1 METLEKT
8 LQVTHDWA
16 VDRLHILCDMK
27 TDDVLR
33 SVEDAHA
40 IQSEFA
46 EWLDPNNLRIMKSTH
61 SNILETMIK
70 SLFGIGVLASVVAIP
85 SPEPEQI
92 KAKLEPVEESVIV
105 EERLGSVL
113 IVLPMSKLF

>member
-1 METLEKT
+1 METLENT

-16 VDRLHILCDMK
+16 VDRLHILCDLK

-46 EWLDPNNLRIMKSTH
+46 EWLDPN
-61 SNILETMIK
+61 LEDHEIY
-70 SLFGIGVLASVVAIP
+70 SL
-85 SPEPEQI
+85 EY
-92 KAKLEPVEESVIV
+92 
-105 EERLGSVL
+105 LGDND
-113 IVLPMSKLF
+113 

>member
-27 TDDVLR
+27 TEDVLK

-46 EWLDPNNLRIMKSTH
+46 EWLDPN
-61 SNILETMIK
+61 LEDHEIY
-70 SLFGIGVLASVVAIP
+70 SLEYFGDND
-85 SPEPEQI
+85 
-92 KAKLEPVEESVIV
+92 
-105 EERLGSVL
+105 
-113 IVLPMSKLF
+113 

>member
-27 TDDVLR
+27 TDDVLK

-40 IQSEFA
+40 IRPSDAAKPVAVQPVSLKSA
-46 EWLDPNNLRIMKSTH
+46 LDAKMNKPLA
-61 SNILETMIK
+61 
-70 SLFGIGVLASVVAIP
+70 GIGSVF
-85 SPEPEQI
+85 
-92 KAKLEPVEESVIV
+92 KYLRRTFKD
-105 EERLGSVL
+105 G
-113 IVLPMSKLF
+113 

>member
-16 VDRLHILCDMK
+16 VDRLHILCNMK
-27 TDDVLR
+27 TDDVLK

-46 EWLDPNNLRIMKSTH
+46 EWLDPN
-61 SNILETMIK
+61 LEDHEIY
-70 SLFGIGVLASVVAIP
+70 SL
-85 SPEPEQI
+85 EY
-92 KAKLEPVEESVIV
+92 
-105 EERLGSVL
+105 LGDND
-113 IVLPMSKLF
+113 

>member
-27 TDDVLR
+27 TDDVLK

-46 EWLDPNNLRIMKSTH
+46 EWLDPNHEDHEIYS
-61 SNILETMIK
+61 LEY
-70 SLFGIGVLASVVAIP
+70 
-85 SPEPEQI
+85 
-92 KAKLEPVEESVIV
+92 
-105 EERLGSVL
+105 LGDND
-113 IVLPMSKLF
+113 

>member
-46 EWLDPNNLRIMKSTH
+46 EWLDPN
-61 SNILETMIK
+61 LEDHDIY
-70 SLFGIGVLASVVAIP
+70 SL
-85 SPEPEQI
+85 EY
-92 KAKLEPVEESVIV
+92 
-105 EERLGSVL
+105 LGDND
-113 IVLPMSKLF
+113 

>member
-8 LQVTHDWA
+8 LQVTQDWV

-27 TDDVLR
+27 TDDVLK

-46 EWLDPNNLRIMKSTH
+46 EWLNPDLKDHEIYSLKYIKNND
-61 SNILETMIK
+61 
-70 SLFGIGVLASVVAIP
+70 
-85 SPEPEQI
+85 
-92 KAKLEPVEESVIV
+92 
-105 EERLGSVL
+105 
-113 IVLPMSKLF
+113 

>member
-16 VDRLHILCDMK
+16 VDRLHILCDMN
-27 TDDVLR
+27 TDDVLK

-46 EWLDPNNLRIMKSTH
+46 EWLDPN
-61 SNILETMIK
+61 LEDHEIY
-70 SLFGIGVLASVVAIP
+70 SL
-85 SPEPEQI
+85 EY
-92 KAKLEPVEESVIV
+92 
-105 EERLGSVL
+105 LGDND
-113 IVLPMSKLF
+113 